1 MRTKEEGNSLNNFNF
16 NNPEGDQ
23 PIIHSTRKINSER
36 EITQKTL
43 GGLQFDFSNNPL
55 NEIEKC
61 TGIIIKQEPA
71 FFELVSGCERNIAYH
86 IIGESSQ
93 GNKYLFRCEE
103 NTGCLM
109 RWLCPTGLRKLDM
122 NILHVASPEN
132 PSSIKK
138 FGNSLKPFACP
149 CFCLCRPEI
158 FLTLDESGQK
168 IGSVKEPFSCCDTLF
183 EIYDDKNEIKYL
195 IKARCCQC
203 GLLFSNSI
211 FGKTGEAVFNI
222 IDPKTNEEIGNI
234 SKKNPL
240 ISNEIERENY
250 KIAFP
255 PQSTVNDK
263 LLLTALGLMIDYQY
277 FEIDPSKF

>member
-1 MRTKEEGNSLNNFNF
+1 M
-16 NNPEGDQ
+16 
-23 PIIHSTRKINSER
+23 NSEM
-36 EITQKTL
+36 EVTQKTL
-43 GGLQFDFSNNPL
+43 GGLQFDFSQNPL
-55 NEIEKC
+55 TDIENC
-61 TGIIIKQEPA
+61 IGIIIKQEPA
-71 FFELVSGCERNIAYH
+71 FFELVSGFERNIVYH
-86 IIGESSQ
+86 IIGETSQ

-168 IGSVKEPFSCCDTLF
+168 IGSVKEPFSCSKTLF

-195 IKARCCQC
+195 IKAKCCQC

-211 FGKTGEAVFNI
+211 CGKTGEAVFNI

-240 ISNEIERENY
+240 MTNEFERENY
-250 KIAFP
+250 KITFP
-255 PQSTVNDK
+255 FQSTVNDK

>member
-1 MRTKEEGNSLNNFNF
+1 MRTKKEGNASNNLNNQ
-16 NNPEGDQ
+16 EADQ
-23 PIIHSTRKINSER
+23 PVIHSARKMNFEM
-36 EITQKTL
+36 EMTQKTL
-43 GGLQFDFSNNPL
+43 GGLQVDFSNNPL
-55 NEIEKC
+55 TEIEKC
-61 TGIIIKQEPA
+61 SGIIIKQEAA
-71 FFELVSGCERNIAYH
+71 FFELVSGCERNILYH

-93 GNKYLFRCEE
+93 GNKYHFRCEE

-122 NILHVASPEN
+122 NILHVEAPEN

-158 FLTLDESGQK
+158 FLTLDESNQK
-168 IGSVKEPFSCCDTLF
+168 IGSVKEPFSCGDTLY

-195 IKARCCQC
+195 IKAKCCQC

-211 FGKTGEAVFNI
+211 CGKNGEAVFNI
-222 IDPKTNEEIGNI
+222 IDPKTKEEIGNI

-250 KIAFP
+250 KITFP
-255 PQSTVNDK
+255 QQSSVNDK